1 MAEQAGIEHP
11 INTIDQETLLNSRGR
26 ALDAVGE
33 YALARNDAAAIDQQ
47 AQALK
52 AIEASKRQSASA
64 SFNQYE
70 LDIIAAVETGIY
82 TGRDVV
88 SLFVDYESIQN
99 AILFRNELPAEQADI
114 VLRQF
119 DAMQP
124 GALVAVPAYQ
134 YGSEEHFDYHIVQLV
149 DTPVPVITQES
160 SRLVLNYKFNV
171 DNQGTFATRGADQV
185 IVGKDAITHSLEKA
199 AAKYLELCSRSP
211 RDWHV
216 SSVDTIMNGR
226 NKMITLAE
234 ELGKPELAQELRTA
248 KTKVALELFDN
259 NGYDYDHTQSEYS
272 NAARHLLTRSPKD
285 FYQVLGNT
293 IIDTEDIL
301 RRVRVSEYKM
311 FAALHFAHLPEE
323 ATRYSFTE
331 KEYLEAAAWFAKQH
345 DLLLEAEA
353 NEREKGEVAW
363 LASQQDSSETPEA

>member
-64 SFNQYE
+64 SFNQYK

-88 SLFVDYESIQN
+88 SLFVDYESIHN
-99 AILFRNELPAEQADI
+99 AILFREDLPEQTDRA
-114 VLRQF
+114 LRQY

-124 GALVAVPAYQ
+124 GALVAVPAYN
-134 YGSEEHFDYHIVQLV
+134 YGSDGHFDYHIVQLE
-149 DTPVPVITQES
+149 DAPVPVITQES
-160 SRLVLNYKFNV
+160 SRLVLNYEFNI
-171 DNQGTFATRGADQV
+171 DNQDAVVTRGANQI
-185 IVGKDAITHSLEKA
+185 IVGKDAIINSLEKA

-248 KTKVALELFDN
+248 KTKVAIELFDN

-272 NAARHLLTRSPKD
+272 NAARHLLTNSTKE

-301 RRVRVSEYKM
+301 RRVRVSEYKV
-311 FAALHFAHLPEE
+311 FAALYFAHLPEE

-345 DLLLEAEA
+345 DLLEEAEYKA
-353 NEREKGEVAW
+353 KLEEN
-363 LASQQDSSETPEA
+363 D